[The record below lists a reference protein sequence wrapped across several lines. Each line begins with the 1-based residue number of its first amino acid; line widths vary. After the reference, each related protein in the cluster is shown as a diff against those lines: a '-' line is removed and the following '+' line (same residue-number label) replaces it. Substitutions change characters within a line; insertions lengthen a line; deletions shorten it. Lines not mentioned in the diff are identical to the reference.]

1 MEAKNFRIGNLLRS
15 KEWGGVGQIEGIE
28 LTKDG
33 FEIKVKGYVHK
44 CERGKYFDL
53 RPIELTGKI
62 LEQLGF
68 GKNEALYEFGDFALK
83 EWTVGR
89 QEQWQVFLGNSHLG
103 QFNDMAIHELQNLFF
118 ALTGKELSIENVK

>member
-1 MEAKNFRIGNLLRS
+1 MEAKNFRIGNLIRS
-15 KEWGGVGQIEGIE
+15 KEWGGIGQIEGIE

-53 RPIELTGKI
+53 RQIELTGKI

-89 QEQWQVFLGNSHLG
+89 QEQWQVFLGDSHLG
-103 QFNDMAIHELQNLFF
+103 QFNDMALHELQNLFF

>member
-15 KEWGGVGQIEGIE
+15 KEWGGIGEIEGIE

-33 FEIKVKGYVHK
+33 FEIKAKGYVHK
-44 CERGKYFDL
+44 YERGKYFDL
-53 RPIELTGKI
+53 IPIELNGKI

-68 GKNEALYEFGDFALK
+68 TKNEALYEFGKFAIK

-89 QEQWQVFLGNSHLG
+89 QEQWQVFLGDSHLG
-103 QFNDMAIHELQNLFF
+103 QYNDMAIHELQNIFF
-118 ALTGKELSIENVK
+118 ALTGNELPVENVK